1 MLDRTAASWTRVVV
15 FGIVVV
21 AAFVALVV
29 VLIEEPPDETVTGR
43 VTSVEE
49 HLVCVAVGDPAPTCS
64 HVDAPQRL
72 RDIERGDCVRLTV
85 SADEELVDVVPADDC
100 P

>member
-1 MLDRTAASWTRVVV
+1 M
-15 FGIVVV
+15 
-21 AAFVALVV
+21 

-43 VTSVEE
+43 VTSIEE
-49 HLVCVAVGDPAPTCS
+49 HRICVAAGGRAPTCS

-85 SADEELVDVVPADDC
+85 SADDQLVDVVPADAC